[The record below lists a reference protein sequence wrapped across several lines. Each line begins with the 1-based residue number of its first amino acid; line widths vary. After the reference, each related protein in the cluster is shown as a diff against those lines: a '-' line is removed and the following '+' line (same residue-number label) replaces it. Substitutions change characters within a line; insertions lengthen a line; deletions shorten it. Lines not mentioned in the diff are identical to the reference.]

1 MKRMMTIAILP
12 LLLLGA
18 WATTNTAEQRASC
31 EEMERDMGLGTT
43 HDHAEMNGVGRNP
56 MNLTHERCQQILA
69 QTQ

>member
-18 WATTNTAEQRASC
+18 WATTSTAEQRASC
-31 EEMERDMGLGTT
+31 EDMERDMGLGTT
-43 HDHAEMNGVGRNP
+43 HDHAAMKGAGRNP